1 IADDLSQSQI
11 DRSGRLLPGTLGG
24 VTVRVGRRIEMH
36 GARAA
41 LQDLRDAAKAGG
53 LRPLPQL
60 LALDWDEFVRGNGE
74 VNYAQ
79 SSFFVRYLLQGE
91 QGALAPGF
99 RAFLQEVS
107 NGRPPEPEALR
118 QKLGRS
124 WAMLEAGFR
133 LWVLA
138 QG

>member
-1 IADDLSQSQI
+1 
-11 DRSGRLLPGTLGG
+11 
-24 VTVRVGRRIEMH
+24 MH

-41 LQDLRDAAKAGG
+41 LQDLLDAAKAGR

-60 LALDWDEFVRGNGE
+60 MALDWDEFVRQNGE
-74 VNYAQ
+74 LSYAQ
-79 SSFFVRYLLQGE
+79 SSFFIRYLLQGE

-107 NGRPPEPEALR
+107 NGSPPEAEALR
-118 QKLGRS
+118 VKLGRS
-124 WAMLEAGFR
+124 WPMLEAGFR
-133 LWVLA
+133 LWVLS